1 MDNTSIR
8 KGATG
13 LALSVSLS
21 LGNTGKA
28 AVTELI
34 NENAGKRQ
42 VVEERRRKERQ
53 QRSEAPLVELV
64 VLKIANAVGV
74 LQAQNGGL
82 ELKDLPAHLA
92 SCLDAALASVQPGVS
107 IAGNKAVGYPYSRL
121 IQAIKESGAPQSH
134 VLLRAVRLIQRRTAG
149 KRANCKRKVS
159 TDQSK
164 KVRVVAHGVIHAEEG
179 KKLSEQIRSVGNRL
193 SRPEGRH
200 PGIDIPADLV
210 LAFVEWL
217 QCIRV
222 KSAKLAHE
230 LEKLGISILENGIEE
245 RSEADKVLQK
255 LLSIPVMPPEIIRDL
270 LFSEAEWREPRS

>member
-1 MDNTSIR
+1 MDHTIR

-21 LGNTGKA
+21 LGKTQKA

-42 VVEERRRKERQ
+42 VVEGRRLKERQ

-82 ELKDLPAHLA
+82 ELKDLPNHLA
-92 SCLDAALASVQPGVS
+92 SSLDAALASVQPGVS

-121 IQAIKESGAPQSH
+121 IQAINESGAPQSH
-134 VLLRAVRLIQRRTAG
+134 VLLRAVQLIQRRSG
-149 KRANCKRKVS
+149 GRRANCKRKVS
-159 TDQSK
+159 SDKKSK

-179 KKLSEQIRSVGNRL
+179 KKLSEQIRSVGNRWCP
-193 SRPEGRH
+193 PEGRH
-200 PGIDIPADLV
+200 PGLDIPADLV
-210 LAFVEWL
+210 SAFVGWL
-217 QCIRV
+217 QCIRIR
-222 KSAKLAHE
+222 SAKLAHE
-230 LEKLGISILENGIEE
+230 LEKLGISIMEHGIGE
-245 RSEADKVLQK
+245 
-255 LLSIPVMPPEIIRDL
+255 
-270 LFSEAEWREPRS
+270 